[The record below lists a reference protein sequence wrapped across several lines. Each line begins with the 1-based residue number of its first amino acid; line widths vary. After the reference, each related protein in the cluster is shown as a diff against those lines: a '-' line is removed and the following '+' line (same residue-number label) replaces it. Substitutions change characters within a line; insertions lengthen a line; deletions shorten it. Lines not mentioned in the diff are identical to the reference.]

1 LGEAGFP
8 NGLDAGLYYCDSS
21 YANIGEA
28 VVNNL
33 REAGIKVQIRPIER
47 AGFLKGYADKQ
58 FKNLIQAGPG
68 AFGNAATRLEML
80 VVKGGQFVYGSY
92 PDIDALFPQQAVE
105 TDRGKREALLHKM
118 QQMMVERMIFA
129 PIWQLAFI
137 NGVGP
142 RVTESAFGLIAGF
155 PYTAPYD
162 DLALKDG

>member
-1 LGEAGFP
+1 M
-8 NGLDAGLYYCDSS
+8 
-21 YANIGEA
+21 
-28 VVNNL
+28 VNNL
-33 REAGIKVQIRPIER
+33 REAGIRAQIRAIER
-47 AGFLKGYADKQ
+47 AAFLKGYAEKQ

-92 PDIDALFPQQAVE
+92 PDIDALFPQQAGE
-105 TDRGKREALLHKM
+105 MDRGKREALLYKM
-118 QQMMVERMIFA
+118 QQMMVERTIFA

-142 RVTESAFGLIAGF
+142 QVAESALGLIPGF

-162 DLALKDG
+162 DLALKGA